1 MRFGSLRRFGPVV
14 VALGLFLP
22 TAACFDS
29 TWGEAKRAQEREA
42 ARVTPT
48 DLKALSGAGANGRLT
63 PIRVHV
69 VASPKYTAQVIDAP
83 KRFRETVDEANCV
96 LSGAGVVLDVAS
108 FETWSPS
115 EDDLPVTLAALEKA
129 FPGNGEDL
137 YVGLV
142 GSVPRLA
149 LSFHD
154 VGYATVLGHHVV
166 LRAPSRADDVDAIQR
181 NLDELS
187 TEEREQLIRSR
198 RNHRA
203 AVVLLHELGHTLGAV
218 HETAESSI
226 MSTSYAAER
235 SAFGPGNMAILN
247 ATLRH
252 RAAHEAQRG
261 ALAREILGTL
271 DQQKGDF
278 VPADLA
284 TTRAYVA
291 EIAERESSPS
301 PVENQASPASPASP
315 ASTTSTSSAPRRAG
329 WLPTPAITTRL
340 PPPSLSA
347 STASAVA
354 SASAPTSGKPSTQAN
369 GPENA
374 VTGLDELSPAHR
386 ELFRTSNAAFE
397 SGDAKGAWDRAKPLF
412 SAYPNSYAVQDLR
425 CKMAMALASYDAA
438 RPECDSVMRLSRS
451 PGKK

>member
-1 MRFGSLRRFGPVV
+1 MRFGSLRRLGAVL
-14 VALGLFLP
+14 VALGISSP
-22 TAACFDS
+22 SVACFDS

-69 VASPKYTAQVIDAP
+69 YASPKYTAQVVDAP
-83 KRFRETVDEANCV
+83 KRFGETVEEANRV

-115 EDDLPVTLAALEKA
+115 EDDLPVTLSALEKA
-129 FPGNGEDL
+129 YPGNGEDL

-154 VGYATVLGHHVV
+154 VGYATVLGHHMV

-187 TEEREQLIRSR
+187 TEEREQLIKSR

-235 SAFGPGNMAILN
+235 STFGPGNMAILN

-252 RAAHEAQRG
+252 RATHEAQRG

-271 DQQKGDF
+271 DQQKTDF
-278 VPADLA
+278 VPADY
-284 TTRAYVA
+284 TSTRAYVA
-291 EIAERESSPS
+291 EIAARESSPS
-301 PVENQASPASPASP
+301 PAESEASTASPT
-315 ASTTSTSSAPRRAG
+315 STTSTSSAPRKAG

-347 STASAVA
+347 SPPSQAA
-354 SASAPTSGKPSTQAN
+354 SASPSAKPAAPTKPAETEV
-369 GPENA
+369 P
-374 VTGLDELSPAHR
+374 GLDDLTPAHR
-386 ELFRTSNAAFE
+386 EVFRTSSAAFD
-397 SGDAKGAWDRAKPLF
+397 SGDPKGAWDRAKPLF

-425 CKMAMALASYDAA
+425 CRMAMALASYDAA
-438 RPECDSVMRLSRS
+438 RPECDPVMRLSRG

>member
-1 MRFGSLRRFGPVV
+1 MRFGSLRTLGAIA
-14 VALGLFLP
+14 VAIGISLP
-22 TAACFDS
+22 SAACFDS

-48 DLKALSGAGANGRLT
+48 DLTALSGAGTGAHGRLT

-83 KRFRETVDEANCV
+83 KRFRETVEEANHV
-96 LSGAGVVLDVAS
+96 LSGAGVVLDVTS

-115 EDDLPVTLAALEKA
+115 EDDLPVTLAALEKTY
-129 FPGNGEDL
+129 PGNGEDL

-154 VGYATVLGHHVV
+154 VGYATVLGHHLV

-187 TEEREQLIRSR
+187 TEDREQLIRSR

-218 HETAESSI
+218 HEIAESSI

-235 SAFGPGNMAILN
+235 SAFGPGNRAILN

-252 RAAHEAQRG
+252 RAAHEERRG
-261 ALAREILGTL
+261 ALARELLGTL
-271 DQQKGDF
+271 DQQKADF
-278 VPADLA
+278 VPADFA
-284 TTRAYVA
+284 STRAYLA

-301 PVENQASPASPASP
+301 PAESEPSTSSS
-315 ASTTSTSSAPRRAG
+315 ASTTSTSSPPRKAG

-347 STASAVA
+347 STASASA
-354 SASAPTSGKPSTQAN
+354 SASAKPAAQAN
-369 GPENA
+369 APETA
-374 VTGLDELSPAHR
+374 VPGLDELTPAHR
-386 ELFRTSNAAFE
+386 ELFRTSNAAFDA
-397 SGDAKGAWDRAKPLF
+397 GDPKGAWDRAKPLF

-425 CKMAMALASYDAA
+425 CRMAMALASYDAA
-438 RPECDSVMRLSRS
+438 RPECDPVMRLSRG
-451 PGKK
+451 PGRR